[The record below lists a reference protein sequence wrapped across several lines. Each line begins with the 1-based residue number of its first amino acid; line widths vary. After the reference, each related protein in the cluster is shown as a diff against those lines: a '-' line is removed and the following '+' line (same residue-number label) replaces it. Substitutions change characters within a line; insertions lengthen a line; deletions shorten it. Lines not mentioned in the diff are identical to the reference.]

1 MHTCNRIH
9 GELANNHLSEKG
21 LGTPTCMQD
30 AFDVI
35 WQSCSIGHGG
45 NLADDQWLVSFLTHQ
60 LDNLTSAMKAMGFTA
75 IKGKEFF
82 FFVLPVSSRLDL
94 SQVICLKLLI

>member
-9 GELANNHLSEKG
+9 GELVNNHLSEKE
-21 LGTPTCMQD
+21 LWTPPCMQD

-35 WQSCSIGHGG
+35 WQSCTIGHGG
-45 NLADDQWLVSFLTHQ
+45 NLADEQWLVTCLTQQ
-60 LDNLTSAMKAMGFTA
+60 LDHLTSVMKAMGLTP

-82 FFVLPVSSRLDL
+82 FFVLPVSSR
-94 SQVICLKLLI
+94 